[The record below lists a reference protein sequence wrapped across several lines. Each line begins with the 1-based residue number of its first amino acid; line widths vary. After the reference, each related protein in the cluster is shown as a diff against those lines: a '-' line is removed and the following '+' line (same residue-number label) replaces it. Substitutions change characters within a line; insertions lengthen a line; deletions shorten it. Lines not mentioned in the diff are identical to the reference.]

1 MNCISINTQM
11 LDTNTMRNNF
21 LSHYSY
27 NRRGEC
33 DVRVNIIYNRNEN
46 VESTV
51 IQKIYFDTTITQGI
65 SVFIFKVTLIT
76 FTDVESEIFSAFY

>member
-1 MNCISINTQM
+1 VSNETYIFFFKNNYKSIFRQ
-11 LDTNTMRNNF
+11 
-21 LSHYSY
+21 YSY

-33 DVRVNIIYNRNEN
+33 DVRVNIIYNRNEH

-65 SVFIFKVTLIT
+65 
-76 FTDVESEIFSAFY
+76 FYLATR